1 VTGAEPTEVIEIV
14 GDYSAEPQASEQLAS
29 AAWINPEVEVELGC
43 ADLLKPPASIR
54 ITHRNIDGH
63 SLSLRQLAL
72 MLGLPIGK
80 RDNIVTHAGHVV
92 IWFDWCNAD
101 VAVTTVENACLGG
114 VGPNLANA
122 SQPIPLRANC
132 KNL

>member
-1 VTGAEPTEVIEIV
+1 MTGAEPTEVIEIV

-80 RDNIVTHAGHVV
+80 RDNIVTHAG
-92 IWFDWCNAD
+92 WCNAD

-114 VGPNLANA
+114 GGAKLGQRQPANTPP
-122 SQPIPLRANC
+122 SKL
-132 KNL
+132 